1 MLIADKV
8 VKDQKTV
15 LSMPPVDLTNWI
27 TKQCVTDLPV
37 VIYSKEDMDRAAE
50 LLLRLTNMYS
60 YLNSL
65 LSYAKIATRQMKR
78 ANDKIA
84 YEDMVDRREIIQNAT
99 ENVKQQYA
107 AVSRAVSIRIEN
119 NRELSM
125 NSKGYI

>member
-1 MLIADKV
+1 MPIADKV
-8 VKDQKTV
+8 VQDQKTI
-15 LSMPPVDLTNWI
+15 LSMTPTELTNWI
-27 TKQCVTDLPV
+27 TKQCVMDLPV
-37 VIYSKEDMDRAAE
+37 VICSKEEMDKAAE

-78 ANDKIA
+78 TNDKNA

-125 NSKGYI
+125 NSKGYL